1 MIVNG
6 NTGVDACVLRH
17 QITDLQQDVAGV
29 PAGGGGGTGRWRRKT
44 MMERDQDGIVGRKK
58 PSETSCCKALL
69 LRGGTVG
76 FNHTHLMSMVKRLL
90 LLTGFWSGP
99 FRVTVGLGRPQTLQQ
114 STTVSPN
121 AHTTSDRG
129 LRNSGATART
139 EIQH

>member
-6 NTGVDACVLRH
+6 DAGVDARVLRH

-29 PAGGGGGTGRWRRKT
+29 PAGGGGGGGTGRWRRKT
-44 MMERDQDGIVGRKK
+44 TMVRDQDGIVGRKLPGVK
-58 PSETSCCKALL
+58 PRCF
-69 LRGGTVG
+69 RGGTVG

-99 FRVTVGLGRPQTLQQ
+99 FRVTVGLGRPHTLQQ